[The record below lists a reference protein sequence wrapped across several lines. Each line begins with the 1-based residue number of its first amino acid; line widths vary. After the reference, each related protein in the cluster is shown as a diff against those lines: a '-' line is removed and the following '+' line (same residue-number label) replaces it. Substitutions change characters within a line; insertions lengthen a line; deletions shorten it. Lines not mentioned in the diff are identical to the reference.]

1 MRLDIQFPGKALIV
15 IATIATAAFAAGCGS
30 TATTPAGTGSSGTSG
45 SASPPAGTAAGKDIS
60 SFDACSVVS
69 DADFVAAL
77 TAEASDPSAIG
88 TINPT
93 HKVVDGA
100 NTGLQGAKACQLSYT
115 TTDGNGEVNLGGDPV
130 IVTFDEYSNLKDL
143 EGNRP
148 IAVSDYDSAGAKAF
162 VGPGDGGVPHIT
174 KDGYLFRMS
183 GNSDTALLKAIAL
196 GIAGRL

>member
-1 MRLDIQFPGKALIV
+1 MRLDIQFPGRASIV

-30 TATTPAGTGSSGTSG
+30 TATTPARTGSSGTSG
-45 SASPPAGTAAGKDIS
+45 SAAPPAGAAAGKDIT

-77 TAEASDPSAIG
+77 TAEASDPSSIG

-100 NTGLQGAKACQLSYT
+100 ETGLPGAKACQQTWT
-115 TTDGNGEVNLGGDPV
+115 TTDSNGEVNQGGEPV
-130 IVTFDEYSNLKDL
+130 IVTFDLYSNLKDL
-143 EGNRP
+143 EGNSP
-148 IAVSDYDSAGAKAF
+148 VKVSGYDSAGAQAF
-162 VGPGDGGVPHIT
+162 EGPGDAGVPHIT

>member
-1 MRLDIQFPGKALIV
+1 MRLDRQFPGKVSIV

-30 TATTPAGTGSSGTSG
+30 TATTPAGTSSGTSG
-45 SASPPAGTAAGKDIS
+45 GATAPPAGSAAGKDIT

-69 DADFVAAL
+69 DADFVTAL

-93 HKVVDGA
+93 HKVVDGTD
-100 NTGLQGAKACQLSYT
+100 TGLQGAKACQLSWT
-115 TTDGNGEVNLGGDPV
+115 TTDANGEVNLGGEPV
-130 IVTFDEYSNLKDL
+130 IVTFDLYSNVKDL
-143 EGNRP
+143 EGNSP
-148 IAVSDYDSAGAKAF
+148 VKVSDYDSAGAQAF
-162 VGPGDGGVPHIT
+162 EGPGDAGVPHIT

-183 GNSDTALLKAIAL
+183 GNSDTTLLKAVAL